1 MLLSVWSSKSANS
14 RYEEEKSVIDIV
26 EGEAYTLSVAPGA
39 VSSNE
44 INSI

>member
-14 RYEEEKSVIDIV
+14 RYEEEKSVIGIV
-26 EGEAYTLSVAPGA
+26 ELSVAPDA

-44 INSI
+44 IHSL